1 MFEKVG
7 SSALKSGLDNI
18 SALCEALDNPQNSF
32 PSVHIAGT
40 NGKGS
45 SSHFLAAIL
54 QAAGYKVGL
63 FTSPHLKSFAER
75 VKVNGENI
83 PEGVVVEFV
92 QSHKVLF
99 EKLNPSFFEMTT
111 ILGFDYFRS
120 QKVDIA
126 IIETGL
132 GGRLD
137 STNIIKPLI
146 SLITNISLDH
156 QNILGDT
163 LSQIAAEKAGIIKTD
178 IPVVLS
184 ERQESVA
191 DVFIN
196 AAQIKKSPIN
206 FASAEFSLI
215 NKRLENGNLILDV
228 FHNDLLI
235 YKDLKSGLPG
245 LYQLKN
251 LAGVLKTVE
260 ILNQQG
266 FEIDEIAI
274 RKGVNE
280 VVPLTGLKGRWQV
293 LGNDPI
299 VVCDTGHNEAGIK
312 EVLNQ
317 LKCYPYKRL
326 FIVFGMVK
334 DKDVS
339 KILMLLPKDAIYYFC
354 MPKIPRALDAEILF
368 QEAEKYGLKG
378 IVEKDVNVALHK
390 AKAAASQEDFIF
402 IGGSTFVVSEL
413 ENL

>member
-18 SALCEALDNPQNSF
+18 SALCEALNNPQNSF

-45 SSHFLAAIL
+45 SSHFLAAVL
-54 QAAGYKVGL
+54 QSAGYKVGL

-75 VKVNGENI
+75 IKVNGENI
-83 PEGVVVEFV
+83 PEEVVVDFV
-92 QSHKVLF
+92 QSHKGLF

-137 STNIIKPLI
+137 STNIVQPLV

-163 LSQIAAEKAGIIKTD
+163 LPQIAGEKAGIIKTD

-191 DVFIN
+191 DVFIQV
-196 AAQIKKSPIN
+196 AQKQKSPIT
-206 FASAEFSLI
+206 FASSEFSLI
-215 NKRLENGNLILDV
+215 NKRLENGNLILDI
-228 FHNDLLI
+228 FHNGNLI
-235 YKDLKSGLPG
+235 YKDLRSGLPG

-251 LAGVLKTVE
+251 LAGVLKTAE
-260 ILNQQG
+260 ILNQKG
-266 FEIDEIAI
+266 FEIDETAI
-274 RKGVNE
+274 RKGIKE
-280 VVPLTGLKGRWQV
+280 VVALTGLKGRWQV
-293 LGNDPI
+293 LGIDPM

-317 LKCYPYKRL
+317 LKCYSYKRL

-339 KILMLLPKDAIYYFC
+339 KILTLLPKDAIYYFC
-354 MPKIPRALDAEILF
+354 MPKIPRALEAEILF
-368 QEAEKYGLKG
+368 QEAVKFGLKG
-378 IVEKDVNVALHK
+378 TVEKDVNVALQK
-390 AKAAASQEDFIF
+390 AQAAASQDDFIF

-413 ENL
+413 DNL

>member
-18 SALCEALDNPQNSF
+18 SALCEALDNPQKSF
-32 PSVHIAGT
+32 PSIHIAGT

-54 QAAGYKVGL
+54 QAAGYRVGL

-75 VKVNGENI
+75 IKVNGENI
-83 PEGVVVEFV
+83 PEEIVVNFV
-92 QSHKVLF
+92 QNHKVLF

-111 ILGFDYFRS
+111 ILGFDYFKS

-137 STNIIKPLI
+137 STNIIQPLV

-163 LSQIAAEKAGIIKTD
+163 LAKIAGEKAGIIKQGV
-178 IPVVLS
+178 PVVLS
-184 ERQESVA
+184 EMQESIA
-191 DVFIN
+191 EVFIQ
-196 AAQIKKSPIN
+196 AAEAKKSTIT
-206 FASAEFSLI
+206 FASSEFSLI
-215 NKRLENGNLILDV
+215 NKRLENGYLISDV
-228 FHNDLLI
+228 FHNGSLK

-251 LAGVLKTVE
+251 LAGVLETTNV
-260 ILNQQG
+260 LNQKG
-266 FEIDEIAI
+266 FKIDETAI
-274 RKGVNE
+274 RKGIE
-280 VVPLTGLKGRWQV
+280 DVVGLTGLKGRWQV
-293 LGNDPI
+293 LETDPM
-299 VVCDTGHNEAGIK
+299 VVCDTGHNEAGIM

-317 LKCYPYKRL
+317 LKCYSYKRL
-326 FIVFGMVK
+326 FMVFGVVK

-339 KILMLLPKDAIYYFC
+339 KILALLPKEAIYYFC
-354 MPKIPRALDAEILF
+354 MPKIPRALDAEVLY
-368 QEAEKYGLKG
+368 QKAEQYGLKG
-378 IVEKDVNVALHK
+378 EVEKDVNCALQK
-390 AKAAASQEDFIF
+390 AKAAASQDDFIF

-413 ENL
+413 DNL

>member
-18 SALCEALDNPQNSF
+18 SALCDALNNPQDSF
-32 PSVHIAGT
+32 SSVHIAGT

-75 VKVNGENI
+75 IKVNGKNI
-83 PEGVVVEFV
+83 PEEVVVDFV

-137 STNIIKPLI
+137 STNIIQPLV

-163 LSQIAAEKAGIIKTD
+163 LPLIAGEKAGIIKTN

-191 DVFIN
+191 DIFIQV
-196 AAQIKKSPIN
+196 AKTKKSPIT

-215 NKRLENGNLILDV
+215 NKRLENGNLIIDV
-228 FHNDLLI
+228 FNNNRLI
-235 YKDLKSGLPG
+235 YKDLESGLPG

-251 LAGVLKTVE
+251 LAGVLKTAE
-260 ILNQQG
+260 ILNQKG
-266 FEIDEIAI
+266 FEIDETAI
-274 RKGVNE
+274 RKGIRE
-280 VVPLTGLKGRWQV
+280 VVGLTGLKGRWQV
-293 LGNDPI
+293 LRNNPL

-317 LKCYPYKRL
+317 LKCYSYKRL

-339 KILMLLPKDAIYYFC
+339 KILTLLPKDAIYYFC
-354 MPKIPRALDAEILF
+354 MPQIPRALDADILY
-368 QEAEKYGLKG
+368 QEAQKYGLKG
-378 IVEKDVNVALHK
+378 MVEKNVNTALQK
-390 AKAAASQEDFIF
+390 AQAAASQDDIIF

-413 ENL
+413 DNL